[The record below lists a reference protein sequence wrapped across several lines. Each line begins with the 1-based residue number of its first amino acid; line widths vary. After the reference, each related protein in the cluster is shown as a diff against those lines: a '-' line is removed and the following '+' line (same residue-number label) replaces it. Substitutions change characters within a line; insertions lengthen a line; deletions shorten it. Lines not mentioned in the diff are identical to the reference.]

1 LSSKLFFP
9 FKETT
14 VRPEL
19 ARKICEAFGLEFNH
33 ITSIPVTTL
42 FKKHEGTWTTGIN
55 MTFDTGAGISLLPNY
70 LYDELSVQN
79 YVPHQVAG
87 ISREMLVNVRIS
99 RATAKLID
107 LHGTSSP
114 EFDLW
119 VAFADRDD
127 VPSLLGMKDVVNKVK
142 FELNP
147 KEKTLSL
154 EWIS

>member
-1 LSSKLFFP
+1 MSSKLFFP

-19 ARKICEAFGLEFNH
+19 ARKIREAFGLEFNH
-33 ITSIPVTTL
+33 ITSIPVTAL
-42 FKKHEGTWTTGIN
+42 FKKLEGTWTTGIN

-70 LYDELSVQN
+70 LYNELSVQN

-87 ISREMLVNVRIS
+87 ISKEILVNVRIS
-99 RATAKLID
+99 RVTAKLID
-107 LHGTSSP
+107 SHGTSSP

-127 VPSLLGMKDVVNKVK
+127 VPSLLGMKDIINKVK
-142 FELNP
+142 FKLNP
-147 KEKTLSL
+147 KEKNA
-154 EWIS
+154 